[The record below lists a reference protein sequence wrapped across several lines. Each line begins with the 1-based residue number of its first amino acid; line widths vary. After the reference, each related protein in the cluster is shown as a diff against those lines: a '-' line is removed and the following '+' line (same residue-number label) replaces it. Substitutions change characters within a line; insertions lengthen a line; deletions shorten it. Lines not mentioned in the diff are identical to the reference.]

1 MNNILKQILIDLR
14 NGSTSKAYENQ
25 SYVNAIAMHLYEK
38 PQLNTEDVEDLKDII
53 TIGNIVYNDTDKEL
67 MVIEDGFYD
76 LLLEKYKKYD
86 PNFQVG
92 AEVIDFKT
100 STRIIPAS
108 NLDKPIVE
116 GVTFVDI
123 PEDNVFGEDI
133 LIDPTKY
140 MDARDFQHVPQFIDA
155 QYISKRTHTV
165 QSEHPEL
172 IGTLDKAK
180 FVIDK
185 DAERAGVLNN
195 PNVSTVERDFFA
207 NHIMRGIIDPT
218 KPFDIVLELKYDGI
232 SVEADCTDEVVS
244 ARSRGDTGVGKV
256 SDLTPIL
263 KGYKFPHREPG
274 CESIG
279 VKFEAII
286 TKTDLPFF
294 NKAKGYEY
302 KNCRSAI
309 VGLFGS
315 SDAWKYR
322 DFITLIP
329 LAVEQRIYE
338 TVCECDRVK
347 EIEFLNRYFI
357 SKGQPLRYTYGSG
370 TYIENLAW
378 TNLFVQEVES
388 MRSLVPFM
396 YDGVVLS
403 YRDEKIRKALG
414 RENYINK
421 FSIAVKFNPLKR
433 FTTYRGFEVTVGKD
447 GTITPML
454 YFDPVEFYGTI
465 HNKSSGHSLA
475 RFNQLA
481 LHKGDMIT
489 VEYVNDVMPYVTKPI
504 NDFNMANEK
513 VSPLEV
519 FPTVCPIC
527 GSPIVIS
534 DSGKSAKCIN
544 PDCKGRAIGRMVDM
558 CAKLGLVGF
567 GEATISQM
575 GYTHLH
581 QMIWELSYNAIN
593 NGPKILAD
601 KGFGPVEADNIISQV
616 KALKTNPV
624 YDTVFLGALGF
635 DNVSTKTFETI
646 ASVMNLEKLYEMYEL
661 EVPGLMTD
669 ALAKIPGIGPVTAK
683 TIEDEFPTFADD
695 IFTIFTECNVITWT
709 PPSGKKVVLSGT
721 RDQELVDFLN
731 THGFVCDPNASL
743 TKSTDILVIPLDGYT
758 SSKVT
763 KAQSYGIPIV
773 TVNDIMTNYVAYQ

>member
-14 NGSTSKAYENQ
+14 NGSTSKAYEQQ

-53 TIGNIVYNDTDKEL
+53 TIGNIVYNDTDREL
-67 MVIEDGFYD
+67 MIIEDGFYD

-92 AEVIDFKT
+92 AEVINFKT
-100 STRIIPAS
+100 SDTVIPAS
-108 NLDKPIVE
+108 NLDKPIVD

-140 MDARDFQHVPQFIDA
+140 MDARDFQNVPQFLDV

-195 PNVSTVERDFFA
+195 PNVTTVEKDFFA
-207 NHIMRGIIDPT
+207 NHIMRGIIDPRE
-218 KPFDIVLELKYDGI
+218 PFDIVLELKYDGI

-244 ARSRGDTGVGKV
+244 ARSRGDTGMGKV
-256 SDLTPIL
+256 ADLTPIL

-329 LAVEQRIYE
+329 LAVEQRVYE

-378 TNLFVQEVES
+378 TNLFVQETES

-403 YRDEKIRKALG
+403 YRDERIRRSLG

-433 FTTYRGFEVTVGKD
+433 FTTYRGFDVTVGKD

-481 LHKGDMIT
+481 LHKGDMLT

-504 NDFNMANEK
+504 NDVNMANEK

-527 GSPIVIS
+527 GGPIVIS
-534 DSGKSAKCIN
+534 DSGKSAKCTN
-544 PDCKGRAIGRMVDM
+544 PNCNGRAIGRMVDM

-567 GEATISQM
+567 GEATVAQM
-575 GYTHLH
+575 GYLHLAP
-581 QMIWELSYNAIN
+581 MIQELTDS
-593 NGPKILAD
+593 NGLNILMD
-601 KGFGPVEADNIISQV
+601 KGFGPVESENIINQLI
-616 KALKTNPV
+616 ALRTNPL
-624 YDTVFLGALGF
+624 YDTVLLGAIGF
-635 DNVSTKTFETI
+635 SGISTKTFEIILPI
-646 ASVMNLEKLYEMYEL
+646 ARYEKLKEL
-661 EVPGLMTD
+661 NVMPGTLESI
-669 ALAKIPGIGPVTAK
+669 LSNIKGIGSLTALV
-683 TIEDEFPTFADD
+683 IQSEFRKFEKDLD
-695 IFTIFTECNVITWT
+695 WMFTNANIVEWN

-743 TKSTDILVIPLDGYT
+743 TKSTDILVIPLEGYT

-763 KAQSYGIPIV
+763 KAQSYGIPVV
-773 TVNDIMTNYVAYQ
+773 TVNDIMTNYVVYQ